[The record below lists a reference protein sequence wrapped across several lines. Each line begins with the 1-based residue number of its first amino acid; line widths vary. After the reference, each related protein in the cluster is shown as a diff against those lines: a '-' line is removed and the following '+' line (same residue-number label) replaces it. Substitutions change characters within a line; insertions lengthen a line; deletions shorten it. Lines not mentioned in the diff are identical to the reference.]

1 MHKELT
7 KKELR
12 ELKQQTLLN
21 ILSVGKIIFTH
32 YKNKQLK
39 QRGKNNENYIQR
51 NRGLVTNCKIK

>member
-1 MHKELT
+1 MHKQLT

-12 ELKQQTLLN
+12 ELQQQTLLN

-39 QRGKNNENYIQR
+39 QRGKKQ
-51 NRGLVTNCKIK
+51 CKLHTT